1 MGAMRFVA
9 AIMACLVLLV
19 SADKTQARDTGLV
32 TVRSNYSVAETIKR
46 FEHAIELRSDN
57 D

>member
-1 MGAMRFVA
+1 MRFVA